1 MVQALGR
8 RAALR
13 MKSSYLERAVA
24 PNLAEQM
31 LSNVER
37 DNAVILGTPLVVI
50 GDPALNNGLEWMVD
64 FGEKP
69 RMSYDEMVTLANSGD
84 PFGLVKEDINALA
97 GGIKHLLGS
106 DHPVL
111 ESCAKYFFDQEKGGG
126 KTIRP
131 TMVLA
136 VSYALNMGS
145 TSSASTIEGESQSST
160 GESSQGGNDL
170 KGPMASLRQKRLA
183 EIVELIHT
191 ASLFHDDVIDKAGTR
206 RGVPSV
212 NQIFGNKLAILGGDY
227 LLSRASVNL
236 ARLRNFEVTE
246 IIATVIEHLVKGE
259 ILQMKPTGAPTG
271 NSALVKYMKKNFYKT
286 ASLMGHGCLAA
297 AVLGNHSDKEKR
309 AAYLYGTYLGQAF
322 QLVDDMLDFEDS
334 SILTGKAPLADL
346 QSGLATAPTL
356 FAAEEHPKLIDL
368 ISRKFEAPGDVDEAL
383 AFVKQSKGLERS
395 RELAQ
400 VHAEKAIE
408 AIQELDPSPAR
419 DALVALACKVV
430 IRKN

>member
-1 MVQALGR
+1 
-8 RAALR
+8 

>member
-1 MVQALGR
+1 MFAVR
-8 RAALR
+8 RAGYLLQGSRLLR
-13 MKSSYLERAVA
+13 LNKSSYLERAVA
-24 PNLAEQM
+24 PSMAEQM
-31 LSNVER
+31 LSNVES
-37 DNAVILGTPLVVI
+37 DDEFLTNTPMVTL
-50 GDPALNNGLEWMVD
+50 GDPALANSWEWMAD
-64 FGEKP
+64 LEAKP
-69 RMSYDEMVTLANSGD
+69 KMNYQELVELANSCD
-84 PFGLVKEDINALA
+84 PFALVEEDIRSLA
-97 GGIKHLLGS
+97 GGIKTLLGS

-136 VSYALNMGS
+136 VSYALNMGISNSHVSEGGEVS
-145 TSSASTIEGESQSST
+145 TDVRAGAS
-160 GESSQGGNDL
+160 N
-170 KGPMASLRQKRLA
+170 RQRRLA
-183 EIVELIHT
+183 EIVEMIHT

-236 ARLRNFEVTE
+236 ARLRNLDVTE

-259 ILQMKPTGAPTG
+259 ILQMKPTGEPTG
-271 NSALVKYMKKNFYKT
+271 NGAFVRYMKKNFYKT

-297 AVLGNHSDKEKR
+297 AVLGNHSEKERR

-322 QLVDDMLDFEDS
+322 QLVDDMLDFEDN

-346 QSGLATAPTL
+346 HSGLATAPTL
-356 FAAEEHPKLIDL
+356 FAAEEHPKLFDL
-368 ISRKFEAPGDVDEAL
+368 ISRKFELPGDVDEAL
-383 AFVKQSKGLERS
+383 GFVKQSKGLQRS
-395 RELAQ
+395 RDLAQ

-408 AIQELDPSPAR
+408 AIQVLPESPAR
-419 DALVALACKVV
+419 AALVALACKVV
-430 IRKN
+430 VRRN

>member
-1 MVQALGR
+1 MQGR
-8 RAALR
+8 GLR
-13 MKSSYLERAVA
+13 FKSSYLERAVA
-24 PNLAEQM
+24 PNLAEKI
-31 LSNVER
+31 LNNVDK
-37 DNAVILGTPLVVI
+37 DNQVVLGTPLAVI
-50 GDPALNNGLEWMVD
+50 GDPALNNGLQWMAD

-84 PFGLVKEDINALA
+84 PFGLVKDDINALA

-136 VSYALNMGS
+136 MSYALNMGS
-145 TSSASTIEGESQSST
+145 TSTASTIGGESNNVTSNNDSKGGQGDGNRQS
-160 GESSQGGNDL
+160 
-170 KGPMASLRQKRLA
+170 PIASMRQKRLA

-259 ILQMKPTGAPTG
+259 ILQMKPSGDPTG

-297 AVLGNHSDKEKR
+297 AVLGNHSEKEQR

-356 FAAEEHPKLIDL
+356 FAAEEHPKLSDL
-368 ISRKFEAPGDVDEAL
+368 IIRKFEAPGDVDEAL
-383 AFVKQSKGLERS
+383 AFVKRSKGLERS
-395 RELAQ
+395 RDLAQ

-408 AIQELDPSPAR
+408 AIQELNPSPAR